1 MPFNKL
7 KEFWEEPFSIS
18 GNVIIGSG
26 YASVQESIG
35 ETDDTARRSRVEL
48 LCGRSRVYALD
59 TFYHIMFLY
68 FTME

>member
-7 KEFWEEPFSIS
+7 KEFCEEPFSIS
-18 GNVIIGSG
+18 GNVIIAG
-26 YASVQESIG
+26 YASVQESTG
-35 ETDDTARRSRVEL
+35 ETDDTARLSRVEL
-48 LCGRSRVYALD
+48 LYGRSHVYALD